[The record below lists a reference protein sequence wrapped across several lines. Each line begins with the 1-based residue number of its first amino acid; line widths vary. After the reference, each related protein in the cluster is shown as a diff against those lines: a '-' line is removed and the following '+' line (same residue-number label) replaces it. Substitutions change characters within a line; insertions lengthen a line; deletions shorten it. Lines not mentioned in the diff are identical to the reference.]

1 MIRYILPL
9 FLVAS
14 LFLAAAGCG
23 RMPAKKTDDST
34 SATGSPDTPAPETAM
49 TDDAKKTPTT
59 DTPEKVEY
67 TDEYWRK
74 KLSPEAYHV
83 LREKGTERAFTGKYH
98 DTKTAGVYH
107 CAGCG
112 EALFISDTKFDS
124 GCGWPSFF
132 QPLAAAKLTE
142 TRDTSYGMV
151 RTEITC
157 TKCGGHLGHV
167 FNDGPAPTGLR
178 YCINSVA
185 IDLKPKKKD
194 DAKTPAPKKDS
205 GE

>member
-132 QPLAAAKLTE
+132 QPIEGRLGTKRDFKLLLP
-142 TRDTSYGMV
+142 
-151 RTEITC
+151 RTEYHC
-157 TKCGGHLGHV
+157 ARCGGHQGHV
-167 FNDGPAPTGLR
+167 FGDGPPPTGKR
-178 YCINSVA
+178 YCNNGVA
-185 IDLKPKKKD
+185 LAFVPE
-194 DAKTPAPKKDS
+194 
-205 GE
+205 GEPLPGLRS